1 MVPRAP
7 CQMDK
12 DATPAP
18 LLGVLSLTPVTQGT
32 QGLQVVLVEHVSQ
45 VVSGQ
50 GLIQLVHVSPYY
62 VIIISFTVIAC
73 KIIPYLLADYKYVK
87 ELCIK
92 HSKRYTVV

>member
-1 MVPRAP
+1 
-7 CQMDK
+7 MDK

-50 GLIQLVHVSPYY
+50 GLIQHVHGPVVARGTCQMDREATPAPLLGTESLTLV
-62 VIIISFTVIAC
+62 TQG
-73 KIIPYLLADYKYVK
+73 
-87 ELCIK
+87 
-92 HSKRYTVV
+92 T

>member
-32 QGLQVVLVEHVSQ
+32 QGLQVVLVERVSQ

-62 VIIISFTVIAC
+62 VISYPYIQRMWDMVAQFT
-73 KIIPYLLADYKYVK
+73 
-87 ELCIK
+87 
-92 HSKRYTVV
+92 